1 VLNVRVA
8 LAESDENQAV
18 IRQGAAVIVPDMHGD
33 SAVARAIQHRRES
46 EPDAHA
52 HVRSWLGVP
61 LIVQDRLLGMLHMTH
76 RSPGYYTQEHA
87 GLAQAFA
94 QQAAVAMENAHLY
107 AQAQELATMAERAR
121 LARELHDSVSQAL
134 YGIALG
140 ARTARTLA
148 GRDPSRL
155 SEPLDYVLSLAE
167 AGLAELRA
175 LIYELRPESLEHE
188 GLVAAL
194 ERQAA
199 ALRARHE
206 LQVTLDL
213 YDEPEMPLPVKEA
226 LYRIAQ
232 EAMQNAVKHAR
243 AKSIVV
249 HLSSTDEQ
257 LVLEVADDGIGF
269 DPLGSFPG
277 HLGLQTMSERAER
290 VGGQLRF
297 ESSPQNGTRVLLFVP
312 RGPVSARANGRPGR
326 RPRRVDARAT
336 AGKP

>member
-1 VLNVRVA
+1 
-8 LAESDENQAV
+8 
-18 IRQGAAVIVPDMHGD
+18 
-33 SAVARAIQHRRES
+33 
-46 EPDAHA
+46 
-52 HVRSWLGVP
+52 
-61 LIVQDRLLGMLHMTH
+61 MTFGQ
-76 RSPGYYTQEHA
+76 PGYYTEEHA
-87 GLAQAFA
+87 RLVQAFA

-107 AQAQELATMAERAR
+107 GQAQELATMAERAR

-148 GRDPSRL
+148 DRDPTRL

-206 LQVTLDL
+206 LLVTLDL
-213 YDEPEMPLPVKEA
+213 HGEPDVPLAVKEA

-243 AKSIVV
+243 ATSIVL
-249 HLSSTDEQ
+249 HLTQTEEQ
-257 LVLEVADDGIGF
+257 IALEVQDNGIGF

-277 HLGLQTMSERAER
+277 HLGLQTMRERAER
-290 VGGQLRF
+290 VGGQLRL
-297 ESSPQNGTRVLLFVP
+297 ESSPQHGTQVLLTVP
-312 RGPVSARANGRPGR
+312 RQPVPMRMGGAAPLVR
-326 RPRRVDARAT
+326 RPDARV
-336 AGKP
+336 GKP